1 MNNKEALQFEFGQK
15 VPDGVLSTQLIKAGL
30 NPENDFDP
38 TTGENSKMMDLAL
51 AGLLF
56 WICTNRKSIKEL
68 DFQVTQNDVDD
79 WLKLRSILLKR
90 WGVPDELDDEGPV
103 IESVSDLW

>member
-1 MNNKEALQFEFGQK
+1 MNNKEALQNEFGQRI
-15 VPDGVLSTQLIKAGL
+15 PEGVLSVQLVKAGL

-38 TTGENSKMMDLAL
+38 NVEGNAKKMDLAL

-68 DFQVTQNDVDD
+68 DFQVTQNDVSE

-90 WGVPDELDDEGPV
+90 WDVPDELADEGPT
-103 IESVSDLW
+103 IESTSDLW

>member
-1 MNNKEALQFEFGQK
+1 MNNKEALQNEFGQK

-30 NPENDFDP
+30 NPDDEFDP

-56 WICTNRKSIKEL
+56 WICTSRKSIKEL

-90 WGVPDELDDEGPV
+90 WGVPDELNDEGPV
-103 IESVSDLW
+103 IESMSDLW

>member
-30 NPENDFDP
+30 DPEHDFDP
-38 TTGENSKMMDLAL
+38 TTEENSKKMDLAL

-56 WICTNRKSIKEL
+56 WICTSRKSIKEL

-79 WLKLRSILLKR
+79 WLKLRSVLLKR
-90 WGVPDELDDEGPV
+90 WDVPNELDNEPV
-103 IESVSDLW
+103 IVSMSDLW

>member
-1 MNNKEALQFEFGQK
+1 MNNKETLQFEFGQK
-15 VPDGVLSTQLIKAGL
+15 VPDGVLSTQLKKAGL
-30 NPENDFDP
+30 NPDDEFDP

-56 WICTNRKSIKEL
+56 WICTSRKSIKEL
-68 DFQVTQNDVDD
+68 DFQVTQSDVDD

-90 WGVPDELDDEGPV
+90 WDVPNELDNDPV
-103 IESVSDLW
+103 IESMSDLW